1 MMATEDSGE
10 ETDPA
15 SVVTQ
20 IDGGG
25 ILDTARFAF
34 CTKPRIRMPETGPTL
49 TMDTNRTLGSPEVSH
64 QMTLDWSGMETRT
77 GPASHI
83 LKDGNRVTESPSEG
97 IGGRILPNTASPDG
111 SAALPSVP
119 PPRTCGLLG
128 TVDEG
133 DGLDGQEYE
142 EEEVVFSLTAPPLNQ
157 YVHHQ
162 V

>member
-1 MMATEDSGE
+1 MATEDGGE

-49 TMDTNRTLGSPEVSH
+49 TMDTNRSMGSPELSH
-64 QMTLDWSGMETRT
+64 QMALDWSGTT
-77 GPASHI
+77 SHI
-83 LKDGNRVTESPSEG
+83 VKDGTRVAESPSEG

-157 YVHHQ
+157 YVHYE

>member
-1 MMATEDSGE
+1 MMATEDGGE

-49 TMDTNRTLGSPEVSH
+49 TMDTNRSMGSPELSH
-64 QMTLDWSGMETRT
+64 QMALDWSGT
-77 GPASHI
+77 ASHI
-83 LKDGNRVTESPSEG
+83 VKDGTRVAESPSEG

-157 YVHHQ
+157 YVHYE